1 MDRLS
6 TLLAQFGMHAT
17 TFYAGLFSGELAY
30 DSQDRSGKL
39 YLLNTGKARLHIA
52 RQEIVISQPR
62 LLFIPRPYKHS
73 LTAIP
78 TDNTKLVSVT
88 LSLASE

>member
-30 DSQDRSGKL
+30 DSQDRSGRL
-39 YLLNTGKARLHIA
+39 YLLNTGKARLHA
-52 RQEIVISQPR
+52 VLIVCEYSVLQTGN
-62 LLFIPRPYKHS
+62 LFSHGW
-73 LTAIP
+73 
-78 TDNTKLVSVT
+78 
-88 LSLASE
+88 